1 MARRAR
7 ELLRLFDLGARED
20 EQARNLPYGA
30 QRRLEIAR
38 ALATEPRLLLLD
50 EPAAG
55 MNPQEK
61 GELRALIRR
70 VRDEFRVTVLL
81 IEHDMSLVMG
91 ISEHIV
97 VLDHGEVIAAGNPE
111 TIRSSPAVIAAYLGA
126 EEAEVEGGEGTR

>member
-1 MARRAR
+1 MGLTADAN
-7 ELLRLFDLGARED
+7 RLAGE
-20 EQARNLPYGA
+20 LPYGR

-38 ALATEPRLLLLD
+38 AMCTGPRLVCLD

-55 MNPQEK
+55 LNPRETH
-61 GELRALIRR
+61 ELSELIRTLR
-70 VRDEFRVTVLL
+70 SEHRVTVLL